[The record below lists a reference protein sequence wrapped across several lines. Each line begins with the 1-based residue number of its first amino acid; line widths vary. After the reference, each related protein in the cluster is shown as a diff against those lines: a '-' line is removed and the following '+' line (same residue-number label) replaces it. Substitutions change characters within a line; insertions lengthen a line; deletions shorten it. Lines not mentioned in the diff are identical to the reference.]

1 MNRRTAALLLCATTL
16 GGSLLFTGCA
26 AGASSEQATTAPSA
40 AASSAPATSPTS
52 DGTEVARPSKDEVVA
67 GLTKFYESHEGLTS
81 EQSKTFA
88 TCMVDQMYD
97 RARTKT
103 LIAMQSGDAKGA
115 DPSDTGLVAAAG
127 FKCSPN

>member
-1 MNRRTAALLLCATTL
+1 M
-16 GGSLLFTGCA
+16 
-26 AGASSEQATTAPSA
+26 
-40 AASSAPATSPTS
+40 
-52 DGTEVARPSKDEVVA
+52 A

-81 EQSKTFA
+81 EQSRTFA
-88 TCMVDQMYD
+88 SCMVDQMYD

-115 DPSDTGLVAAAG
+115 DPSDTGLVASAG